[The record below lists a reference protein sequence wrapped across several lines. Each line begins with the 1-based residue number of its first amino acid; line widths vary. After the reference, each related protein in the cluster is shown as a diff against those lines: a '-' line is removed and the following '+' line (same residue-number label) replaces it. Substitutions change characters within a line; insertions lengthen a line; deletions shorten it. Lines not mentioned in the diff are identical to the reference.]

1 YRAMSE
7 LFQLLPSSYATLP
20 LVAAH
25 AWIAPSR
32 SPVFR
37 LGMTGGVAIKA
48 GDAPTLA
55 DLNALLIPGLAALGV
70 RGELLPLPEGEAG
83 WTRVLAERLRR
94 GVSVPVYAFAA
105 EETPVQESGSEEEDE
120 EAEARKDDERAV
132 MRQGIVTALD
142 VSGTGRIA
150 WHDIAGQEHGAIL
163 AAFRQEF
170 SHYLRLR
177 HAQSKG
183 GRRANLLAA
192 LRRWIAFAAAY
203 PDRIVTAG
211 AEDAPVRA
219 AATAFLR
226 EIAGKSRTP
235 VANRLR
241 RAAAGLEAAQTD
253 EDIGAALLSLREA
266 ALWEMRLPAPALDAL
281 LLPPSVLLTDVER
294 REMIYLARAG
304 TRALRVLAA
313 RRLASERHHADARRT
328 LEQLA
333 YAPDAWVRAAAT
345 PH

>member
-1 YRAMSE
+1 
-7 LFQLLPSSYATLP
+7 
-20 LVAAH
+20 
-25 AWIAPSR
+25 
-32 SPVFR
+32 
-37 LGMTGGVAIKA
+37 MTGGVVRNA
-48 GDAPTLA
+48 GGAPTLA

-70 RGELLPLPEGEAG
+70 RAELLPLPEEEAA
-83 WTRVLAERLRR
+83 LAGALSERLRR

-105 EETPVQESGSEEEDE
+105 AETPAQESGSDAEDE
-120 EAEARKDDERAV
+120 EAEAREDDERAV
-132 MRQGIVTALD
+132 TRQGIVTALD
-142 VSGTGRIA
+142 VGGEGRIA
-150 WHDIAGQEHGAIL
+150 WHDVAGQEHGAIP

-177 HAQSKG
+177 RAQSKG

-192 LRRWIAFAAAY
+192 LRRWIAFVAAY
-203 PDRIVTAG
+203 PDRTPTPG
-211 AEDAPVRA
+211 AEDASVRA
-219 AATAFLR
+219 AAAQFLR
-226 EIAGKSRTP
+226 EVAGKSRTA

-266 ALWEMRLPAPALDAL
+266 ALWEMRLPASALDAL
-281 LLPPSVLLTDVER
+281 LLPPSVPLTDVER

-304 TRALRVLAA
+304 TRDLRVLAA

-328 LEQLA
+328 LEQLVHT
-333 YAPDAWVRAAAT
+333 PDAWVRAAAT